1 MILYHALTTYHF
13 LSCIVHR
20 LLYHPQD
27 KSVLLIDANDLPRLG
42 YSDYGRIIE
51 SGLFDRVIRFPSAQ
65 IIDPASVTRLNLFFE
80 NLLLPNKIQDFEKF
94 YIAGIHSDFALYLST
109 HRIRFWAFED
119 GAGLLSRQY
128 EFITGLSTN
137 FPDRYRLLKQYG
149 LADFSS
155 AEIERIFIDENAQLP
170 NFHDPRSEP
179 FDVVSGFNSLKTL
192 QQDAILNWFG
202 VSNIDPTRIEQKN
215 SLLLTQSLSSN
226 RFMSFESECRM
237 LRRIVSTYAIESEL
251 LIKPHP
257 DNLLPLETMFP
268 SAYVLPA
275 SFPLELFPIVSP
287 RKFSRLIEIDS
298 AGARVINFFFDQ
310 TVKLYWDYLRS
321 YRLEDE
327 YRAVLTYLK
336 TVPHTNPILTIGIDL
351 YHFDALT
358 ARIYPDLS
366 KRLMNRIKITACG
379 RTESAQL
386 SARKQPSSVII
397 DAENARNFDR
407 ARVNSI
413 LYASLNQGGRVV
425 VINNLRGNS
434 IEERFPILKSAHR
447 EARLIDAESE
457 IGTSKRLILI
467 YDSSLNRVKQAEQ

>member
-13 LSCIVHR
+13 LSCIIHR

-27 KSVLLIDANDLPRLG
+27 KAILLVDANDLPRLG
-42 YSDYGRIIE
+42 YSDYGKIIE

-65 IIDPASVTRLNLFFE
+65 IIDPASVIRLNPFFE
-80 NLLLPNKIQDFEKF
+80 KLLSPSKIQDFEKF

-109 HRIRFWAFED
+109 HQIRFSAFED
-119 GAGLLSRQY
+119 GAGLLSRQH

-137 FPDRYRLLKQYG
+137 FPDRYRLLKRYG

-155 AEIERIFIDENAQLP
+155 AEIERIFIHENAQLP
-170 NFHDPRSEP
+170 NFQDPRTEP
-179 FDVVSGFNSLKTL
+179 FDVVSGFSSLKKP
-192 QQDAILNWFG
+192 QQDAVLNWFG
-202 VSNIDPTRIEQKN
+202 ASNIDPVRIEQKN

-237 LRRIVSTYAIESEL
+237 LKRIVSTYAIESEL

-257 DNLLPLETMFP
+257 DNLLPIETMFP
-268 SAYVLPA
+268 SACVLPA

-287 RKFSRLIEIDS
+287 RKLSRLIEIDS
-298 AGARVINFFFDQ
+298 AGARAINFFFDQ
-310 TVKLYWDYLRS
+310 TVKLYWGYLRS
-321 YRLEDE
+321 YHLEDE
-327 YRAVLTYLK
+327 YKAVLAYLK
-336 TVPHTNPILTIGIDL
+336 TVLYTNPTLTIGIDL

-366 KRLMNRIKITACG
+366 ERIMNRIEITACG
-379 RTESAQL
+379 QAESAQL
-386 SARKQPSSVII
+386 PALKQPSSVII
-397 DAENARNFDR
+397 DAENVRDFDN

-413 LYASLNQGGRVV
+413 LYACLDQGGRVV

-434 IEERFPILKSAHR
+434 IEERFPALKSGHR
-447 EARLIDAESE
+447 EARLIDAKSE

-467 YDSSLNRVKQAEQ
+467 YDSSLNRVRQAEQ